1 MRIADLRSDTF
12 TKPSPEMWE
21 MVKSLDNS
29 KIGNDEFRED
39 PTTNKLEEKAAK
51 ILGKEAALYVTSGT
65 QGNLV
70 SLLSHTKPG
79 DSVLVEE
86 KCHIYQNEFYSATLI
101 AGLNLN
107 TYPSE
112 KGVPSIDQLQ
122 NILDGNKNNNSPIKV
137 ICSENTHNYHGGAII
152 KPEILKSIKLFAEK
166 NQLKFHLDGARI
178 FNAAVGLGIDV
189 TELTKHVDSVMFCI
203 SKGLSCPV
211 GSLVA
216 GTKTFVSEAR
226 KYRKMVG
233 GCMRQVG
240 IIASFGLVALE
251 SSWINRL
258 KEDHKN
264 AKNLAE
270 GIERYELPI
279 KVSKPDTNIVIITVP
294 DSIRS
299 AKVVRSLGNEGIF
312 AFNIDKRKIRFVTHF
327 GINEDDI
334 EYSVKKIGQVLNKIL
349 SSNKNK

>member
-1 MRIADLRSDTF
+1 MRVVDLRSDTF
-12 TKPSPEMWE
+12 TKPSAEMWE
-21 MVKSLDNS
+21 MLKSLDNS

-86 KCHIYQNEFYSATLI
+86 MCHIYRNEFYSATRI

-122 NILDGNKNNNSPIKV
+122 NIIDGNKNINSPIKV
-137 ICSENTHNYHGGAII
+137 ICSENTHNYHAGAIL
-152 KPEILKSIKLFAEK
+152 KPEVLKSIKLFAEK

-216 GTKTFVSEAR
+216 GTKPFVSEAR

-279 KVSKPDTNIVIITVP
+279 EVSKPDTNIVIITIP

-299 AKVVRSLGNEGIF
+299 AKVVRSLGNKGIF

-334 EYSVKKIGQVLNKIL
+334 QYRVKKIGQVDRK
-349 SSNKNK
+349 SVV

>member
-1 MRIADLRSDTF
+1 
-12 TKPSPEMWE
+12 
-21 MVKSLDNS
+21 
-29 KIGNDEFRED
+29 
-39 PTTNKLEEKAAK
+39 
-51 ILGKEAALYVTSGT
+51 
-65 QGNLV
+65 
-70 SLLSHTKPG
+70 
-79 DSVLVEE
+79 
-86 KCHIYQNEFYSATLI
+86 
-101 AGLNLN
+101 
-107 TYPSE
+107 
-112 KGVPSIDQLQ
+112 
-122 NILDGNKNNNSPIKV
+122 
-137 ICSENTHNYHGGAII
+137 
-152 KPEILKSIKLFAEK
+152 
-166 NQLKFHLDGARI
+166 
-178 FNAAVGLGIDV
+178 
-189 TELTKHVDSVMFCI
+189 MFCI

-233 GCMRQVG
+233 GGMRQVG

-279 KVSKPDTNIVIITVP
+279 DVSKPDTNIV
-294 DSIRS
+294 
-299 AKVVRSLGNEGIF
+299 SLGNEGIF